1 MNTKVK
7 TIQRTSH
14 LISTDE
20 FPDVNFEVSFE
31 PADLYEDSIFFAKLP
46 DNKVLVGYLCH
57 DDAAQDPLESCD
69 GNGDIYSAHRSS
81 RSHAE
86 MQNALGLDSDWEPNL
101 NSICLQT
108 ADDRYIEY
116 FVQNTAVEEL
126 LADGYVRGSEREQ
139 SFISES
145 VDADTAFKISQ
156 AEADLLNNYPWDVRY
171 PEEYEDI
178 KKQMW
183 SEGRANGTIGSPY
196 AISLDVYDH
205 GGQVYSISG
214 TGTQCQ
220 WDTARGGAVW
230 VPDECCLDHI
240 MTQPESERKA
250 MAYKCCESALV
261 EFNAWLSGDTY
272 GVCISTCDAITGE
285 ELESEEYWG
294 FYTAKYALEEVKNMI
309 EYSTKKEST

>member
-7 TIQRTSH
+7 TIRRTSH

-20 FPDVNFEVSFE
+20 FPDVAFEVSFE
-31 PADLYEDSIFFAKLP
+31 PADLYEETIFFSKLP
-46 DNKVLVGYLCH
+46 DNKVLVGYLSH
-57 DDAAQDPLESCD
+57 DDCAQDPLESCD
-69 GNGDIYSAHRSS
+69 GSGNIYSAHRSS

-86 MQNALGLDSDWEPNL
+86 MQDALGLDSDWEPNL
-101 NSICLQT
+101 DSI
-108 ADDRYIEY
+108 
-116 FVQNTAVEEL
+116 
-126 LADGYVRGSEREQ
+126 
-139 SFISES
+139 
-145 VDADTAFKISQ
+145 
-156 AEADLLNNYPWDVRY
+156 
-171 PEEYEDI
+171 
-178 KKQMW
+178 
-183 SEGRANGTIGSPY
+183 GTPY

-230 VPDECCLDHI
+230 VPDECCLAHI

-272 GVCISTCDAITGE
+272 GVCISTCDAITGK
-285 ELESEEYWG
+285 ELESEECWG
-294 FYTAKYALEEVKNMI
+294 FYTAKYALEEVKNTI